1 MHSKRGSAGVF
12 RVSDA
17 FSLHASLS
25 APHRP
30 LIQTGTVGHAAVLS
44 CLHAGVF
51 VGDRHDEL
59 SKPWLPNAHLLTG
72 ADALHYS
79 TSRATAQL
87 QLNQS
92 CVVRRNAASCRLQ
105 GHQGHCR
112 LPWHPSGRTID
123 SLRFRA
129 LIRSSDGDA
138 MRAASQALVPLAT
151 SGFGLC
157 ASVGIGASSLCD
169 RQRFARPIDR
179 SIESN
184 RVKGFGGDRW

>member
-1 MHSKRGSAGVF
+1 
-12 RVSDA
+12 
-17 FSLHASLS
+17 
-25 APHRP
+25 
-30 LIQTGTVGHAAVLS
+30 
-44 CLHAGVF
+44 
-51 VGDRHDEL
+51 
-59 SKPWLPNAHLLTG
+59 
-72 ADALHYS
+72 
-79 TSRATAQL
+79 
-87 QLNQS
+87 
-92 CVVRRNAASCRLQ
+92 VVRRNAASCRLQ